1 MKKTLRVKL
10 MTADEQV
17 KTLLETM
24 EMFNKACDWIS
35 EKAFEAKVL
44 NAYDLP
50 SLLYPQ
56 ARETSL
62 PWRPSG

>member
-10 MTADEQV
+10 MMADERA
-17 KTLLETM
+17 KILLETM
-24 EMFNKACDWIS
+24 ETFNKAYDWIS

-44 NAYDLP
+44 NAYDLH

-56 ARETSL
+56 ARKTSL